1 MKKSFLIATVSFLAL
16 SLAASAGTLSGSVK
30 GAQGQSVVYL
40 EALQAGAAAPA
51 AGQAYKMDQKGM
63 KFIPHV
69 LVVPLGATV
78 EFDND
83 DAGAHNVRW
92 ASIGGQTR
100 FGHNL
105 GTFGAGQKASWK
117 FEHAGVV
124 PLMCT
129 MHPDMS
135 AYIIVAPSPYYAE
148 TDQILGDFFIQNVPD
163 GQYKAVVWHNGK
175 TTSQLVKVAG
185 NTKVDLTA
193 GK

>member
-1 MKKSFLIATVSFLAL
+1 MKKNLLIAMVSFLAL
-16 SLAASAGTLSGSVK
+16 SLVASAGTLSGSVK
-30 GAQGQSVVYL
+30 GAQGQAVVYL
-40 EALQAGAAAPA
+40 EPVQAASPAAAPT
-51 AGQAYKMDQKGM
+51 QVYKMDQRGM
-63 KFIPHV
+63 KFIPSI
-69 LVVPLGATV
+69 LVVPVGATV

-92 ASIGGQTR
+92 ASIGGQSR

-105 GTFGAGQKASWK
+105 GTFGAGQKATWK
-117 FEHAGVV
+117 FEHPGAV

-129 MHPDMS
+129 MHPDM
-135 AYIIVAPSPYYAE
+135 AATIIVTPSPYFAQ

-163 GQYKAVVWHNGK
+163 GQYKAVVWNKGK
-175 TTSQLVKVAG
+175 TASQLVKIAG